1 MSNTD
6 YSPEGYK
13 KKLYRDPKN
22 GVFAGVCAGL
32 GDYLGWNRNLVRFAV
47 VAGSFFTGFFMLT
60 FILYIAAA
68 FILEV
73 KPNPKLDNNQE
84 IAANPLKQYFSN
96 RTALD
101 DSIDR
106 LTQLELRL
114 RNMET
119 YVTSS
124 KFRLRKEINRL

>member
-1 MSNTD
+1 MSNSN

-13 KKLYRDPKN
+13 KKLYRDPRN
-22 GVFAGVCAGL
+22 GVLAGVCAGL
-32 GDYLGWNRNLVRFAV
+32 ADYWGWNRNLVRVVV
-47 VAGSFFTGFFMLT
+47 VAVSIFTSLFMLT
-60 FILYIAAA
+60 LILYIAAA

-73 KPNPKLDNNQE
+73 KPNPKFDEDQK

-101 DSIDR
+101 DSVDR

-114 RNMET
+114 RSMET